1 MTTISQQTMIVHFF
15 QQFTIADRVDVVNE
29 NVNIVHEIDDDH
41 FTRRLL
47 KKFQQIRVVKQ
58 IQY

>member
-1 MTTISQQTMIVHFF
+1 MN
-15 QQFTIADRVDVVNE
+15 QQFAIADHVDVVKK
-29 NVNIVHEIDDDH
+29 NVNVVHEIDDDH
-41 FTRRLL
+41 FTRRLF

>member
-1 MTTISQQTMIVHFF
+1 MTTISQQTMIVHFL
-15 QQFTIADRVDVVNE
+15 QQFTIVDRVDVVNK
-29 NVNIVHEIDDDH
+29 NVNVVHEIDDDH